1 MDFER
6 IVEFISNHWILS
18 SGLFVV
24 TLLLVQDLFDSIT
37 RKYKVVSPTGAVT
50 LLNDDRTIVIDVR
63 EPHEFAKGHIESALA
78 IPLARV
84 DDKLYELEPRKHTP
98 VIVTCQQ
105 GTRSAHVC
113 KKLTQAGFTD
123 VYDLKG
129 GMLAWEDAKL
139 PMVKKKGK

>member
-1 MDFER
+1 MDIER
-6 IVEFISNHWILS
+6 TLEFVSNHWILS

-24 TLLLVQDLFDSIT
+24 TLLLIQDLFDSIT
-37 RKYKVVSPTGAVT
+37 RKHKVITPTGAVA
-50 LLNDDRTIVIDVR
+50 LLNDERTIVIDVR
-63 EPHEFAKGHIESALA
+63 EPHEYAKGHIENSLA

-84 DDKLYELEPRKHTP
+84 DEKLYELQQYKDTP

-113 KKLTQAGFTD
+113 KKLTKAGFTQ

-129 GMLAWEDAKL
+129 GMLAWEDEKL
-139 PMVKKKGK
+139 PVTKKKTK